1 MNIEMIALGCAGF
14 FALLY
19 VIAMVLLIRST
30 PGHMVHPPQKQSQ
43 GESAGGNKSFAEV
56 VGPVMEWLET
66 NKHPHTSVIID
77 ASHAEMVEGIECVRA
92 KRMDDEL

>member
-1 MNIEMIALGCAGF
+1 MNIEMIALGCAGL

-19 VIAMVLLIRST
+19 AIAMVLLIRST
-30 PGHMVHPPQKQSQ
+30 PGHMVPPPQKQNQ
-43 GESAGGNKSFAEV
+43 GENAGGNKSFADV

-77 ASHAEMVEGIECVRA
+77 ASHAEMVEGIECARA
-92 KRMDDEL
+92 RRKDDDL